1 MRLRDALWMVV
12 GTALVVAL
20 AVADAL
26 AVPNTYNTLGAFQ
39 TAAGTIILSIDEF
52 DGIGFTDFEISIDR
66 GPYSVS
72 VLPADVGFGLGSQT
86 ESDFCEGGAI
96 AGEGCLVVTMNPN
109 GLTFTFDSP
118 INAFGLAF
126 IKANAS
132 TIPSVTLNGV
142 EITGSPAGQHPRD
155 RVLRAHRHG
164 PVHLGGP
171 VRYHRR
177 QSVRPGYAAL
187 RRGHPGV
194 AGPGAVDARPPPR
207 GRARH
212 VGGRPLRAIPHLSSP
227 DRPLPRRRQ

>member
-118 INAFGLAF
+118 INAFGFAF
-126 IKANAS
+126 IQANAS
-132 TIPSVTLNGV
+132 DIPSVTLNGNL
-142 EITGSPAGQHPRD
+142 ITGSYTPQLPDHEIGFFGLIDTVSFTTVVLSGVSAGKQFGLDTLRYGAGTPATSVPEPST
-155 RVLRAHRHG
+155 LALL
-164 PVHLGGP
+164 LGGVP
-171 VRYHRR
+171 GMWAAVRYARR
-177 QSVRPGYAAL
+177 SRT
-187 RRGHPGV
+187 
-194 AGPGAVDARPPPR
+194 
-207 GRARH
+207 
-212 VGGRPLRAIPHLSSP
+212 
-227 DRPLPRRRQ
+227 